1 MNEPLFASHF
11 PLSASSSFIIHH
23 SSFIISLW
31 LFALGGAVGSFL
43 NVVVYRLPR
52 GMSLMQPGSHCPAC
66 KRPIRPR
73 DNIPILGWFLLRG
86 RCRDCKAKIALR
98 YPLVEAITAATC
110 LAVGLVEGLSGGANL
125 PQRLDLMADGM
136 TFPHLGETELIVLVS
151 YHLVLLCTL
160 LAAGFIEYDGH
171 RLPLRLML
179 PAILVGAVT
188 PLVWPQIRPVPV
200 CDGLSGWT
208 GGLADGAAGLAV
220 GALVGL
226 AASYALGAR
235 GAMPT
240 CSVGMSRR
248 SRDRHGDASD
258 AVPPD
263 RDRLGLVLGPA
274 CVGLFLG
281 WQAAVVLGLASM
293 ALHLAATALGRKWP
307 GVQRLSFNLFLAA
320 ATLGWILTWP
330 DLVRMAFS
338 WGIL

>member
-31 LFALGGAVGSFL
+31 LFAVGGAVGSFL

-110 LAVGLVEGLSGGANL
+110 LTVWLVEGFSLGRDL
-125 PQRLDLMADGM
+125 PQGPITSSDGSPSLLLSLLFM
-136 TFPHLGETELIVLVS
+136 RAS

-160 LAAGFIEYDGH
+160 LAAGLIEYDGH

-179 PAILVGAVT
+179 PALVVGVVA
-188 PLVWPQIRPVPV
+188 PLAWPQIRPVPV
-200 CDGLSGWT
+200 YDSLSGWT
-208 GGLADGAAGLAV
+208 GGNVPRSSRPLT
-220 GALVGL
+220 
-226 AASYALGAR
+226 
-235 GAMPT
+235 PT
-240 CSVGMSRR
+240 V
-248 SRDRHGDASD
+248 DR
-258 AVPPD
+258 
-263 RDRLGLVLGPA
+263 
-274 CVGLFLG
+274 
-281 WQAAVVLGLASM
+281 
-293 ALHLAATALGRKWP
+293 
-307 GVQRLSFNLFLAA
+307 
-320 ATLGWILTWP
+320 
-330 DLVRMAFS
+330 
-338 WGIL
+338 